1 MSEMEQ
7 QSLRARVIEAMQT
20 ASFADPSVDWWDLA
34 ADGALA
40 EIAKAFQEDDLGL
53 SADWLE
59 QKRVVKPPPLWQEME
74 VAFDSTIDDCFY
86 EFNEAAGA
94 MLNAVADRLETNV
107 FLEAAKYIR
116 QQAEIALKYVKPPF

>member
-1 MSEMEQ
+1 MSEMEK

-20 ASFADPSVDWWDLA
+20 ASFADPSTDWWDLA

-40 EIAKAFQEDDLGL
+40 EIAKAFREDDLGL

-59 QKRVVKPPPLWQEME
+59 QKRVVQPPPLWQEME

-86 EFNEAAGA
+86 EFNEAAAA
-94 MLNAVADRLETNV
+94 MLNTVAARLESNV
-107 FLEAAKYIR
+107 FLQAGKYLR
-116 QQAEIALKYVKPPF
+116 EQAEVALKDAKPQF

>member
-1 MSEMEQ
+1 MEQ

-20 ASFADPSVDWWDLA
+20 ASFADPATDWWDLA
-34 ADGALA
+34 ADGAIK
-40 EIAKAFQEDDLGL
+40 EIAQAFREDDLGL

-59 QKRVVKPPPLWQEME
+59 QKRVPKPPPLWQEME
-74 VAFDSTIDDCFY
+74 AAFDSTIDDCFY

>member
-20 ASFADPSVDWWDLA
+20 ASFADPSTDWWDLA
-34 ADGALA
+34 ADGAIK
-40 EIAKAFQEDDLGL
+40 EIAQAFREDDLGL

-59 QKRVVKPPPLWQEME
+59 QKLVPKPPPLWQEME
-74 VAFDSTIDDCFY
+74 AAFDSTVDDCFY

-116 QQAEIALKYVKPPF
+116 RQAEIALKYAKPPF

>member
-1 MSEMEQ
+1 MEQ
-7 QSLRARVIEAMQT
+7 QSLRERVIEAMQT

-40 EIAKAFQEDDLGL
+40 EIAKAFREDDLGL

-74 VAFDSTIDDCFY
+74 AAFDSTVDDCFY
-86 EFNEAAGA
+86 EFHEAAAA
-94 MLNAVADRLETNV
+94 MLTAIADRLYSNV
-107 FLEAAKYIR
+107 FFEAAAYVR
-116 QQAEIALKYVKPPF
+116 EQAEIARKYVKPPF